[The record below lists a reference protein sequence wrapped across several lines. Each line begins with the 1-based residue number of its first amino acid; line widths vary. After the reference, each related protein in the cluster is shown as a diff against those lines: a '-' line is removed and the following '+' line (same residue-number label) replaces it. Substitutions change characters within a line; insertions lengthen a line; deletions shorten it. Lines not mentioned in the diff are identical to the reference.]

1 MHNVK
6 ERQAEPL
13 QLRELTQLD
22 GWFGQALAAA
32 RAQGDRALGL
42 RLSRDRALILLGF
55 WKGFRGDDLLR
66 LQIEHLT
73 IVPGQGMTLYLPRSK
88 GDRQARGTIHQL
100 PALSRLCP
108 VTAVQAWCE
117 VAALSEGPLFRAVDT
132 GGAVRARALHA
143 NSLIGVLRRAFARA
157 GIAAAETYSGH
168 SLRRGFAGWATGN
181 GWDAKALMEYVSWKD
196 VQSAMR
202 YVDRPSAIKKGLLHY
217 IVGARFLV
225 LITAPVIY
233 SPIVP
238 FMLLDLFT
246 TIYQHVCF
254 VVYGIPRVKRKDY
267 VIFDR
272 RYLAYLNF
280 IEKINCAYCSYAN
293 GVVAY
298 VREVGSRTEQY
309 WCPIKHAR
317 RLLGA
322 HPRYA
327 HFVAYGDA
335 QGYRDELEALRSELR
350 KAPNV

>member
-1 MHNVK
+1 M
-6 ERQAEPL
+6 
-13 QLRELTQLD
+13 D
-22 GWFGQALAAA
+22 A
-32 RAQGDRALGL
+32 RA
-42 RLSRDRALILLGF
+42 
-55 WKGFRGDDLLR
+55 KDLLKR
-66 LQIEHLT
+66 IRMLEDELEVHVAIAHAQLGMHLQDGRIEF
-73 IVPGQGMTLYLPRSK
+73 
-88 GDRQARGTIHQL
+88 
-100 PALSRLCP
+100 
-108 VTAVQAWCE
+108 E
-117 VAALSEGPLFRAVDT
+117 E
-132 GGAVRARALHA
+132 AVR
-143 NSLIGVLRRAFARA
+143 RR
-157 GIAAAETYSGH
+157 H
-168 SLRRGFAGWATGN
+168 
-181 GWDAKALMEYVSWKD
+181 
-196 VQSAMR
+196 
-202 YVDRPSAIKKGLLHY
+202 SAIKRGLLHY

-233 SPIVP
+233 SLIVP
-238 FMLLDLFT
+238 FMLLDLST

-335 QGYRDELEALRSELR
+335 QGYRDELEVLRSELR
-350 KAPNV
+350 RTPNV